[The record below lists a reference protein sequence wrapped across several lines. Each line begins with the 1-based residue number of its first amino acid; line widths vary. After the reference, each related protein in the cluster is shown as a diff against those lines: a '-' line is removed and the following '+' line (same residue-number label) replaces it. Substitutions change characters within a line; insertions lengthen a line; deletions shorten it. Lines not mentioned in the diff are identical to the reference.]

1 MKRILPAI
9 ALCLLGTAAVAR
21 SAAPEAVFKLEP
33 YRKTVALRASVAG
46 HSGLFVFDTA
56 GGITLLAP
64 AFGGLER
71 AMIWD
76 LPALPADSGPG
87 LISLRVLFTSARSE

>member
-1 MKRILPAI
+1 MGQLSRPPWGGPGLERLRRREGLAPSVGGDGEEKPPGTVDGAGAGI
-9 ALCLLGTAAVAR
+9 AATG
-21 SAAPEAVFKLEP
+21 P
-33 YRKTVALRASVAG
+33 
-46 HSGLFVFDTA
+46 
-56 GGITLLAP
+56 LLAP
-64 AFGGLER
+64 VFGGLER